1 MVFVSKPLLWGAV
14 LAGAAAAWMGV
25 PLLWNLSGAID
36 GVFLKGHSASQLHSL
51 LLWAA
56 AFAVLR
62 AVFAMGSSHLALR
75 LAESSKSKLR
85 QHLLQMSLQRPSK
98 SQGGESTTHWMR
110 GVESLDAWFGQYLP
124 QVYLTMMVPTALLG
138 IAFWLDP
145 LTGLVFLIS
154 APLLPLFLA
163 LIGLT
168 ARKKTQEQWKLLAK
182 QGNMYLETLQGL
194 KTLKLFGRSKDWG
207 VELMES
213 ARVLRDATL
222 GVLRLAFLSAFVL
235 EMVGTLGT
243 AILAVEIGLRLLY
256 GHMEYREA
264 LFLLMLAPEFYLP
277 LRTLGLR
284 AHAAMEG
291 GAAAEGI
298 FSSLQGSSDLPPVST
313 HEGGPILRI
322 EGLEAG
328 WDAAREPVLNDV
340 SWIVDVSGKYAI
352 AGASGCGKSTL
363 FAVLTAALAPRKG
376 VVSWQQ
382 MMRLAWVPQR
392 VRLFQRS
399 LRDNMSLLPQANHA
413 EDAHLWH
420 ALGRV
425 GLADFVAHLPAGLDT
440 FAGEEGARLSG
451 GQQRRLALARAFA
464 ARADW
469 ILLDE
474 PEAHLDQESLVALRQ
489 AIFEGP
495 EGILLVSHSP
505 ETLSKCTQV
514 LYLEKGRL
522 VDVATHAQLLERYAS
537 YRQLMEG
544 QA

>member
-14 LAGAAAAWMGV
+14 MMGALAAWMGV

-36 GVFLKGHSASQLHSL
+36 GVFLKGHSASQLQSL

-62 AVFAMGSSHLALR
+62 AIFAMGSSHLALR
-75 LAESSKSKLR
+75 LAERSKSKLR
-85 QHLLQMSLQRPSK
+85 HHLLQMSLQRPSK
-98 SQGGESTTHWMR
+98 SQGGESTTYWMR

-124 QVYLTMMVPTALLG
+124 QVYLTMMVPTVLLG
-138 IAFWLDP
+138 IAFYLDP
-145 LTGLVFLIS
+145 LTGLVFLVS

-168 ARKKTQEQWKLLAK
+168 ARKKTQEQWKLLSK

-298 FSSLQGSSDLPPVST
+298 FASLQSSSDLPPLST
-313 HEGGPILRI
+313 HEGSPILRI

-328 WDAAREPVLNDV
+328 WDAARDPVLNDV
-340 SWIVDVSGKYAI
+340 SWIVDVPGKYAF

-376 VVSWQQ
+376 VASWQRDV
-382 MMRLAWVPQR
+382 RLAWVPQR

-399 LRDNMSLLPQANHA
+399 LRDNMTLLPQASHA

-440 FAGEEGARLSG
+440 LAGEEGARLSG

-464 ARADW
+464 ARVDW

-474 PEAHLDQESLVALRQ
+474 PEAHLDQESLVALRR

-505 ETLSKCTQV
+505 ETLSQCNQV

-522 VDVATHAQLLERYAS
+522 VDVASHAQLLERYAS